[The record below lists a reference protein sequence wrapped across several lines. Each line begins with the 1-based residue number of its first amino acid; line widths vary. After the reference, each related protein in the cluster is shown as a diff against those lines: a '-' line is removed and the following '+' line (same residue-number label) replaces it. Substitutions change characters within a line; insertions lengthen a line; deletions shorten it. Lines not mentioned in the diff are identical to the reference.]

1 MSPKDPYD
9 ILTVAR
15 GASQEEI
22 KRAYRRLAKKY
33 HPDRNQG
40 DKHAEDKFKELQAAN
55 EVLGDPKRRAQYD
68 RFGAGGPAPEFH
80 SWGIGGASPFG
91 DTSFSFDSSGDLT
104 SIFEQFFRR
113 GPAQRQRRATARRRR
128 VRGADIQFTV
138 DLSLEEAAAGT
149 RREIALSGGPG
160 GARERIEFRVP
171 AGIDEGQLIRVKG
184 KGQDGGGGRGDLMIR
199 CHIRPH
205 AFFRR
210 DGLDLHLD
218 LPLNLTEAAL
228 GTKVTVPTLDG
239 PMRLTVPPGT
249 ASGTKLRLRGKGIHD
264 ERSGRTGDML
274 AIVRIHAPRDVS
286 PRARELL
293 EALAAE
299 LKDDPRCDLGW
310 AL

>member
-1 MSPKDPYD
+1 MSPKNPYD
-9 ILTVAR
+9 ILGVAR

-22 KRAYRRLAKKY
+22 KRVYRRLAKKY
-33 HPDRNQG
+33 HPDRNLG
-40 DKHAEDKFKELQAAN
+40 DKQAEEKFKELQAAN

-68 RFGAGGPAPEFH
+68 RFGAGGPAPAFQA
-80 SWGIGGASPFG
+80 WGAGGASPFG
-91 DTSFSFDSSGDLT
+91 DSSFNFDSAGDLT

-113 GPAQRQRRATARRRR
+113 GPAQRQRRTAARRRR

-138 DLSLEEAAAGT
+138 DLTLEEAASGI
-149 RREIALSGGPG
+149 RREIALSGGAG
-160 GARERIEFRVP
+160 DARERIEFRVP

-184 KGQDGGGGRGDLMIR
+184 KGQDGAAGRGDLMIR

-228 GTKVTVPTLDG
+228 GTKVEVPTFDG

-264 ERSGRTGDML
+264 ERSGRIGDML
-274 AIVRIHAPRDVS
+274 AIVRIHAPRDLS

-293 EALAAE
+293 ETLAAE
-299 LKDDPRCDLGW
+299 LKDDPRRGLGW
-310 AL
+310 PL